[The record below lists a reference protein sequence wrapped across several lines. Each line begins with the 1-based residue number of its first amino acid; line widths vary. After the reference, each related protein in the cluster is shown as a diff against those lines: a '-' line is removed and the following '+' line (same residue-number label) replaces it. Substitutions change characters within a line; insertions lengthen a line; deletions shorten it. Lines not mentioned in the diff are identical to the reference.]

1 MYIESRNSL
10 SFLGGPCAGCFHS
23 ICIKVA
29 SFGDMNIWIWRTNRN
44 KWKYVKRSIF
54 CKFARFGFQLYYHR
68 APSQLFRKDKGYK
81 LNNFL
86 RIFKATTFETISHI
100 SHISSQKEDSCPA
113 NNFMFKGNGIKTR
126 EVVKCV

>member
-44 KWKYVKRSIF
+44 KWKYYVQYFVNLQDLASSFTITELLRS
-54 CKFARFGFQLYYHR
+54 CFA
-68 APSQLFRKDKGYK
+68 KTKVIDK
-81 LNNFL
+81 LNSFL
-86 RIFKATTFETISHI
+86 RICKATTFETISHI
-100 SHISSQKEDSCPA
+100 SHISFQKEDSCPA